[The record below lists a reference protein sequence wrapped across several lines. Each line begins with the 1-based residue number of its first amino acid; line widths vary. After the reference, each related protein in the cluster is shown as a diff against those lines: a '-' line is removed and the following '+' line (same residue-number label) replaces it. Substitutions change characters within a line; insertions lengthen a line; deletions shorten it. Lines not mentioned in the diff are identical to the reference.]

1 MRWAS
6 SSAQRATLPYD
17 HYCSFRLLHFQI
29 DGSYNLKY
37 FLNMAGPDVLC
48 VGSSSAAQIVLKRI
62 EREASHRYQ
71 TLTLPEEGPSGCLFI
86 NGTLLHRTK
95 EETPKCEA
103 VSFVRFLIGQIKS
116 RVYISTK
123 SYLSTQIEMPNGP
136 FKEMLMLHAHLRT
149 IVRFY

>member
-1 MRWAS
+1 
-6 SSAQRATLPYD
+6 
-17 HYCSFRLLHFQI
+17 
-29 DGSYNLKY
+29 
-37 FLNMAGPDVLC
+37 MAGPDVLC

-123 SYLSTQIEMPNGP
+123 LYLSTQIEMPNGP

>member
-1 MRWAS
+1 
-6 SSAQRATLPYD
+6 
-17 HYCSFRLLHFQI
+17 
-29 DGSYNLKY
+29 
-37 FLNMAGPDVLC
+37 MAGPDVLC

-103 VSFVRFLIGQIKS
+103 VSVARILIEQIRKLGLCF
-116 RVYISTK
+116 YK
-123 SYLSTQIEMPNGP
+123 
-136 FKEMLMLHAHLRT
+136 
-149 IVRFY
+149 IVPT

>member
-1 MRWAS
+1 
-6 SSAQRATLPYD
+6 
-17 HYCSFRLLHFQI
+17 
-29 DGSYNLKY
+29 
-37 FLNMAGPDVLC
+37 MAGPDVLC

-103 VSFVRFLIGQIKS
+103 VS
-116 RVYISTK
+116 
-123 SYLSTQIEMPNGP
+123 
-136 FKEMLMLHAHLRT
+136 
-149 IVRFY
+149 IVRIILKWTKLASDLHFYEVVHKYLVLHT